1 MLKSFNG
8 LTEQIFRKDFRNML
22 FSVYNFAE
30 EEYYISK
37 LGKLGYDN
45 GIDNLEFITLDNNNS
60 SNEDLVSFKNYIEN
74 VLQNGRIIIGVLFY
88 RSKGRITPIIIK
100 PKSVLVEDILKES

>member
-74 VLQNGRIIIGVLFY
+74 VLQNGRVIIGVLFY

-100 PKSVLVEDILKES
+100 PKSALVEDILKES